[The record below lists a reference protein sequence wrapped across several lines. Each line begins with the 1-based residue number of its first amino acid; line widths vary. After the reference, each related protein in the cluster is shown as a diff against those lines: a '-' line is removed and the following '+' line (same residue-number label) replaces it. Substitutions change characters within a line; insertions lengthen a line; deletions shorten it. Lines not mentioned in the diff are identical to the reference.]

1 MSSGSS
7 DYLAD
12 TEGRLRFTETGRRA
26 LTPYFAMAGIDIRQ
40 INTVDDYRRA
50 RAAASPYFTLWLA
63 QRTEQWPDRPEF
75 NLLKTATLGRPEAVE
90 KIVNQWDA
98 QQGEDN
104 GHV

>member
-1 MSSGSS
+1 MGARSP

-26 LTPYFAMAGIDIRQ
+26 LAPYFAMAGIDIRE
-40 INTVDDYRRA
+40 IKTVAEYRRA

-75 NLLKTATLGRPEAVE
+75 NLLKAATLGGPEAVE

-104 GHV
+104 GHI